1 MENQR
6 IIKSVK
12 SATSLNSKQSTK
24 IIQCNSKV
32 THQIEPNVLIQQ
44 HPTQIGQHSAQQNI
58 PPIPLKQVNNI
69 LPTRETPIFKQT
81 QEERYSNTKD
91 ATCLMAKLDS
101 LREIKSADSPIR
113 SHVSPIPSTLWSV
126 VVPTKNNATK
136 PQLLQQVASSSC
148 VEPFK
153 TYNNNKNVNQTQQL
167 SQTLP
172 QKKTYETMIQ
182 QLMNEQEFLVKQ
194 YNDKIKIL
202 EQKTQELSK
211 QNNNLV
217 EQNQLFLDQNL
228 QLKNEV
234 TIFQQKQYQINYE
247 YLNEDT
253 LKTVLLLEQQLE
265 QKKEELKQLI
275 QNMDEILSINQKTE
289 EKNNE
294 LSQQISN
301 ILQQKDREIN
311 AYFTQINTYKQTI
324 QELELKIAQLI
335 QSDQIQQQI
344 LKEAQTKITFLEQ
357 SDKNKQG
364 SQLSS
369 QQLKFNVKES
379 FEYKQLVLELDSKC
393 VTITEKENQIE
404 TLKIKNQM
412 VQQQLAQMQTCQVTN
427 KDHQEALRQ
436 KETENDDLR
445 SQLISK
451 DEEIERLNQQLK
463 FVRKEKA
470 KLSINLMNAGMANL
484 VMLSQS
490 QFQQDEITA

>member
-6 IIKSVK
+6 ITKSVK

-24 IIQCNSKV
+24 IIQ
-32 THQIEPNVLIQQ
+32 QPNVLIQQ
-44 HPTQIGQHSAQQNI
+44 HPTQIVKHSAQQNI

-81 QEERYSNTKD
+81 QEERCSYTKD

-101 LREIKSADSPIR
+101 LREIKSVDSPIR
-113 SHVSPIPSTLWSV
+113 SHVSPIPSTLQSV
-126 VVPTKNNATK
+126 VVLTKNNATK
-136 PQLLQQVASSSC
+136 SQLLQQVACSSC

-153 TYNNNKNVNQTQQL
+153 IYNNNKNVNQTQQL

-172 QKKTYETMIQ
+172 PKKNYETMIQ

-194 YNDKIKIL
+194 YNDKIKLL

-234 TIFQQKQYQINYE
+234 TIFQSKQQQKNHE

-253 LKTVLLLEQQLE
+253 LKTVQLLEHQLE

-294 LSQQISN
+294 LSQQINN

-335 QSDQIQQQI
+335 QSDQIQQQT
-344 LKEAQTKITFLEQ
+344 LEKAQTKITVLEQ

-369 QQLKFNVKES
+369 QQLKFNVKET

-412 VQQQLAQMQTCQVTN
+412 IQQQLAQTQASQVTN

-436 KETENDDLR
+436 KEVENDDLR

-451 DEEIERLNQQLK
+451 EEEIETLNQQLK

-484 VMLSQS
+484 VMLQS